1 MSVLYDS
8 EPEDLIDFLV
18 HNGNGVKGLSQLNL
32 KQIPSQFIQPPDQ
45 RHSHIQ
51 VSTQKSIPTIDVSQ
65 WADTNTAQSICEA
78 ATTWGFFQ
86 IVNHGIPPEVMENV
100 KRASHDF
107 FGLPVEERR
116 KYLKEN
122 SPTQSVMLKTS
133 FSPLAEKVLEWKDY
147 LVHLVGTEIDG
158 ADFALWPSVTRGPVS
173 EYINRVKPIIR
184 KLLETLLNGINV
196 TQIDEAKESALMGT
210 LLTTLLHYPKCPNPE
225 LAAGAGPHSDISSL
239 TILLQDDVGGLY
251 VRLSGTTDEWAH
263 VTPVD
268 GSLVVNIGDVLEI
281 MSNGRYKSVEHR
293 VFVDGRRDRVSVP
306 VFVNPSAN
314 AVIGPLPE
322 VMEDGEKPMYRRLVY
337 SDYFGYFFSKGHDG
351 KRTIDFARV

>member
-1 MSVLYDS
+1 
-8 EPEDLIDFLV
+8 
-18 HNGNGVKGLSQLNL
+18 
-32 KQIPSQFIQPPDQ
+32 
-45 RHSHIQ
+45 
-51 VSTQKSIPTIDVSQ
+51 
-65 WADTNTAQSICEA
+65 
-78 ATTWGFFQ
+78 
-86 IVNHGIPPEVMENV
+86 MENV

-122 SPTQSVMLKTS
+122 SRTQSVMLKTS

-147 LVHLVGTEIDG
+147 LVHLVVPEIDD
-158 ADFALWPSVTRGPVS
+158 ADFALWPSVTRYVLVAVYGLVLQLDKICLGPVS

-184 KLLETLLNGINV
+184 KLLETLLKGINM
-196 TQIDEAKESALMGT
+196 TQKIYEAKESALMGS

-225 LAAGAGPHSDISSL
+225 LDNI
-239 TILLQDDVGGLY
+239 GGLY
-251 VRLSGTTDEWAH
+251 VQLSGPIEEWAH

-268 GSLVVNIGDVLEI
+268 GSLVVNIGNVLEI

-293 VFVDGRRDRVSVP
+293 VFVDGNRDRVSVP
-306 VFVNPSAN
+306 VFANPSAD

-322 VMEDGEKPMYRRLVY
+322 VMEDGEKPVYRRLVY
-337 SDYFGYFFSKGHDG
+337 SDYLGYFFSKGHDG

>member
-1 MSVLYDS
+1 MSVLYHS

-45 RHSHIQ
+45 RLSHIQ

-65 WADTNTAQSICEA
+65 WADTKTAQSICEA
-78 ATTWGFFQ
+78 AKTWGFFQ

-147 LVHLVGTEIDG
+147 LVHLVGPEIDD
-158 ADFALWPSVTRGPVS
+158 ADFALWPSVTSGVLQPSAKLLIGGDELQFAMFSSVVFFKLRVLS
-173 EYINRVKPIIR
+173 STINRLYCIYR
-184 KLLETLLNGINV
+184 
-196 TQIDEAKESALMGT
+196 
-210 LLTTLLHYPKCPNPE
+210 
-225 LAAGAGPHSDISSL
+225 SL
-239 TILLQDDVGGLY
+239 QLQDYSFQCNLVLIM
-251 VRLSGTTDEWAH
+251 VKLS
-263 VTPVD
+263 
-268 GSLVVNIGDVLEI
+268 
-281 MSNGRYKSVEHR
+281 K
-293 VFVDGRRDRVSVP
+293 
-306 VFVNPSAN
+306 
-314 AVIGPLPE
+314 
-322 VMEDGEKPMYRRLVY
+322 
-337 SDYFGYFFSKGHDG
+337 
-351 KRTIDFARV
+351 